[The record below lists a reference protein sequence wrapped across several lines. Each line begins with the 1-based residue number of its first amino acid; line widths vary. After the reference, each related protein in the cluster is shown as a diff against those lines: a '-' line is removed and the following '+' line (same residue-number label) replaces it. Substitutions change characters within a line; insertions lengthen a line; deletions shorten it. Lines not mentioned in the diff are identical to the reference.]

1 MPFCNANLKSK
12 PGEKCKCKTKKQGQ
26 RCKRH
31 TPFVSNALT
40 YRQLAPTEMEKNF
53 NKYLVAQQKYKS
65 KLTADQ
71 KQIMEEWTFMGFG
84 NLFNNSLRQ
93 GGSITP
99 EARILQKTILDSPD
113 TPRLLVY
120 RGINFQSD
128 NPLYKKMKSGTQQS
142 LEELSYGFQS
152 VSMYPQVTI
161 NFARGSM
168 VEREY
173 KGQRGISIIFH
184 IIVQPGSKMLY
195 LNNDELLLPSGTV
208 FRQIS
213 PLIKYEVPR
222 NSDDMRWYEKL
233 YSYLFSSPQDFL
245 EFKNSEPVRYLEY
258 KQKFEDDQLKLGE
271 TDKLHHVLVTIVK
284 QKKGPLRPRIIS
296 TTRPQ
301 EFKRRQIPYL
311 EKEETHTEHE
321 KALMKRMYK
330 DNRSERAKEI
340 DRQKRLKR
348 ERGELFEKERNKGSK
363 DYEWEDMSQKNK
375 KRKTLPFFND

>member
-1 MPFCNANLKSK
+1 
-12 PGEKCKCKTKKQGQ
+12 
-26 RCKRH
+26 
-31 TPFVSNALT
+31 
-40 YRQLAPTEMEKNF
+40 
-53 NKYLVAQQKYKS
+53 
-65 KLTADQ
+65 
-71 KQIMEEWTFMGFG
+71 MEEWTFMGFG

-258 KQKFEDDQLKLGE
+258 KQKFETDHLKIGE
-271 TDKLHHVLVTIVK
+271 NFSKLQTDKLHHVLVTIVK

-311 EKEETHTEHE
+311 EKEETYTEHE